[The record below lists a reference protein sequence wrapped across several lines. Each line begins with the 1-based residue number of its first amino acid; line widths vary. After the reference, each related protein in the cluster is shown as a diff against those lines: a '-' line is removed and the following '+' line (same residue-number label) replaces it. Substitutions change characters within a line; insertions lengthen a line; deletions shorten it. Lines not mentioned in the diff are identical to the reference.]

1 MLFLYSF
8 EGVLIRG
15 MCLFRAGGAR
25 RRPLRAPSLTIS
37 TSDCDVL
44 LRSSHTKRSGIIRE
58 MSLSM
63 RVPSVVPRYA
73 VVVGSLKHCAEG
85 ERNRVNTVRKGE
97 SCI

>member
-1 MLFLYSF
+1 MRAFFLYSF

-58 MSLSM
+58 RYLSM
-63 RVPSVVPRYA
+63 
-73 VVVGSLKHCAEG
+73 
-85 ERNRVNTVRKGE
+85 
-97 SCI
+97 